1 MPPKKKKVPA
11 WSLASEGKKLLDR
24 DIRKG
29 FVTQG
34 MSLEEIYSMHQEE
47 YEKYGKNPEDA
58 FRLFK
63 GRVKGAFAQGGRAS
77 ARSAVEAAALQQ
89 DRLTH
94 PRPAMF
100 AGLPQWEE
108 SEAQRLLK
116 EDVAAGKHEGKT
128 PTEFRSTRPEYQVYS
143 STFIGGHVNQEVKL
157 RKWKENYPKR
167 IKSIPANHN

>member
-11 WSLASEGKKLLDR
+11 WSLACEGKKLLDR

-47 YEKYGKNPEDA
+47 YEKYGETPQEA

-63 GRVKGAFAQGGRAS
+63 GRVKGAFEQGGRKS

-89 DRLTH
+89 DRMTH

-100 AGLPQWEE
+100 AGVPQWEG
-108 SEAQRLLK
+108 SEAQHLLK
-116 EDVAAGKHEGKT
+116 EDVAAGNHVGKT
-128 PTEFRSTRPEYQVYS
+128 PTQ
-143 STFIGGHVNQEVKL
+143 
-157 RKWKENYPKR
+157 
-167 IKSIPANHN
+167 